1 MLLAGKTLAFPF
13 PSVDEAKKFK
23 NLVASTK
30 KYYEKAFEAMIGAPA
45 EGDKTSIISVVSE
58 PTESGSVTMTLSFGP
73 KTNRNT
79 TSYNFTVTDEG
90 ET

>member
-1 MLLAGKTLAFPF
+1 MLLAGKTLTFSF
-13 PSVDEAKKFK
+13 PSIGEAKKFK
-23 NLVASTK
+23 NLVSSTK
-30 KYYEKAFEAMIGAPA
+30 LYYERAFEAMIGAPA

-58 PTESGSVTMTLSFGP
+58 PTESGSVTMTLSFGT

-79 TSYNFTVTDEG
+79 TNYSFTVAYEG